1 MRVLLIFKSVS
12 QPGVGI
18 RVVDC
23 PKLLSECVVSLL
35 EKNKGKEAFELLKRQ
50 ATQEALVPSGYQ
62 FEKYT
67 PALNESDMN

>member
-1 MRVLLIFKSVS
+1 MRVLLIFKNTT

-35 EKNKGKEAFELLKRQ
+35 ERNKSKEAFDLLSQQ
-50 ATQEALVPSGYQ
+50 AEKGSFVPTGYH
-62 FEKYT
+62 FERYT
-67 PALNESDMN
+67 PTLQEVDMN

>member
-1 MRVLLIFKSVS
+1 MRVLLVFKDCC

-35 EKNKGKEAFELLKRQ
+35 ERNKGREAFELLKKHAAQ
-50 ATQEALVPSGYQ
+50 GACVPSGYQ
-62 FEKYT
+62 LESYVPT
-67 PALNESDMN
+67 LNEADMN